1 MNKILE
7 FPATMEVNINDIVDE
22 EVRENEECAVKVER
36 TEEVLSSIY
45 EVSDLIKSL
54 PLPTE
59 DNDNLIHKLSGLILR
74 AEHDAFNQGFSFG
87 VEVAK
92 YMEVEEI

>member
-1 MNKILE
+1 MNKRLE
-7 FPATMEVNINDIVDE
+7 FLSAIEVNINDIVDE
-22 EVRENEECAVKVER
+22 EIHESDECTLKVER

-45 EVSDLIKSL
+45 EISDLLKAL

-59 DNDNLIHKLSGLILR
+59 DNDNLINKLAGLILK

-92 YMEVEEI
+92 YMEIEEV